1 MPMPHET
8 TGVVTK
14 RFAPATDR
22 NRDPLLTVLK
32 SQLPDA
38 GTVLEVAAGTGQHA
52 VYFASALAPRLWLP
66 TDQSSANVASIA
78 SWSSDMPSPNLLQ
91 TQSLDVLDDVWPVE
105 QCALPEPISAVVNIN
120 MIHIA
125 PWECCA
131 ALFRGAARILDVG
144 GVVLLYGPFK
154 RKNVRTAPSNEAFDQ
169 QLKAQDPQW
178 GIRTLEAV
186 VAIATQAGLECSDV
200 ISMPANNLSVVF
212 RRVHTPPE

>member
-1 MPMPHET
+1 MPPET
-8 TGVVTK
+8 TRAVTK

-22 NRDPLLTVLK
+22 NRAPLLAVLK
-32 SQLPDA
+32 TQLPGA

-52 VYFASALAPRLWLP
+52 VYFAPALAPRLWLP

-78 SWSSDMPSPNLLQ
+78 SWCADMPSPNLLHPQ
-91 TQSLDVLDDVWPVE
+91 RLDVLDDIWSVE
-105 QCALPEPISAVVNIN
+105 QSPLPEPVSAVVNIN

-131 ALFRGAARILDVG
+131 ALFRGAARLLAAG

-154 RKNVRTAPSNEAFDQ
+154 QKNVRTAPSNEAFDQ
-169 QLKAQDPQW
+169 QLKAQDPRW
-178 GIRTLEAV
+178 GIRELEAV
-186 VAIATQAGLECSDV
+186 MAVATEAGFECHEA

-212 RRVHTPPE
+212 HRAEGVPEW